1 MHQHRIVAT
10 KFNLHLTHRFH
21 EWQAFNITDSTTNF
35 NHRNIVAFAAGTNTR
50 FDFIGNMRND
60 LYRATQII
68 TATFFLNHCRINT
81 PAGKVVALRHF

>member
-21 EWQAFNITDSTTNF
+21 EWQAFNITDSTTDF
-35 NHRNIVAFAAGTNTR
+35 YHGNIVAFATGTDTR

-60 LYRATQII
+60 LYRTAQII

-81 PAGKVVALRHF
+81 PTGKVVALRHF